1 MKFWTSA
8 VKVIVNHQHELR
20 QWRPV
25 GLSMLDEFFLTIVR
39 LRRAF
44 AEEQLSV
51 LD

>member
-1 MKFWTSA
+1 MKCWRSA
-8 VKVIVNHQHELR
+8 VKVIVNHQHELH
-20 QWRPV
+20 QGRPL
-25 GLSMLDEFFLTIVR
+25 GLSMLDDFFLTIVR